1 MFEFFRAGGRAAAV
15 FVLATLFAT
24 PSTAADIQ
32 ASRIVQTFSVP
43 ARTADLTSAATVA
56 QIARQQAS
64 VTQTVQRVA
73 GAIPVQQQGGSITLP
88 NQVVAAPVAQAP
100 QSLRELVL
108 SFVDYGNEN
117 AEQLCLAKTV
127 YFEARGESLEGQ
139 LAVAEVV
146 LNRAASGLYPSTI
159 CGVVT
164 QPSQFSF
171 IRSGQFPSVQMND
184 ECWHKAL
191 AIADVASKRLLRQTS
206 PNVLWYHAS
215 YVAPR
220 WGKRL
225 TRYSQIGT
233 HIFYS

>member
-1 MFEFFRAGGRAAAV
+1 MFEFFRARGRAAAV

-24 PSTAADIQ
+24 PSTAAEIQ
-32 ASRIVQTFSVP
+32 PSRVVQTFSVP
-43 ARTADLTSAATVA
+43 AP
-56 QIARQQAS
+56 
-64 VTQTVQRVA
+64 A
-73 GAIPVQQQGGSITLP
+73 GAFAAGQVIAQQQGALGQGSHPVSGSILVQQPIAAVGAAVPPPAPT
-88 NQVVAAPVAQAP
+88 VVQLP
-100 QSLRELVL
+100 QSLRDLVL
-108 SFVDYGNEN
+108 SFVDYGNQD

-146 LNRAASGLYPSTI
+146 LNRTASGLYPATI

-171 IRSGQFPSVQMND
+171 IRGGQFPSVRLSD

-191 AIADVASKRLLRQTS
+191 AIADVARKRLVRQTS